1 MIFLKKYS
9 VLHLRNFKFLG
20 ILSLINHSQ
29 INKPNQMTAIH
40 PVKFT
45 VKLNMFLNLPQFV
58 LDLIME
64 FLPPKSI
71 FFTLPLTCKLLKKY
85 LSSCDFLKE
94 KCQRNCLGFSPSFK
108 LPQNF
113 NFSAIWSK
121 ISCKKNKNPT
131 SDLPF
136 YGFFTD
142 GGMDENNTTY
152 WVNRVFMRGKWSIC
166 SKSGKNFHILGGLIK
181 GKETVVEKH
190 RVYSEMF
197 RLICPTLLKKR
208 WWQRFFDCFRR
219 QQSYIEQI
227 MNERLFQLT
236 LWSDSAK
243 IHDFMIKNEDR
254 IKSNPILNGLDPM
267 EILRY
272 IQDFNNLCHIPIEK
286 LNILNNNYLINE
298 KELEFDDN
306 KIAVVTGVDVSRNGY
321 FTCPVNC
328 LMVFVSE
335 ESIDYT
341 KDTQF
346 KIFDGCDK
354 FGKFWEVLEDHGL
367 TKKIKSTNIPDFYD
381 FAEIKKSQNEQF
393 QYVLFKNNSNEK
405 EFGKLKPMLWIK
417 INDPKLNVVSLDFP
431 KNNCFVGKTVLLKL
445 LDCEK
450 KDPWVDEYNIDVN
463 FVVLKGEIINLQKN
477 NNFIIRHI

>member
-1 MIFLKKYS
+1 M
-9 VLHLRNFKFLG
+9 
-20 ILSLINHSQ
+20 
-29 INKPNQMTAIH
+29 
-40 PVKFT
+40 
-45 VKLNMFLNLPQFV
+45 
-58 LDLIME
+58 
-64 FLPPKSI
+64 
-71 FFTLPLTCKLLKKY
+71 
-85 LSSCDFLKE
+85 
-94 KCQRNCLGFSPSFK
+94 
-108 LPQNF
+108 
-113 NFSAIWSK
+113 
-121 ISCKKNKNPT
+121 
-131 SDLPF
+131 
-136 YGFFTD
+136 
-142 GGMDENNTTY
+142 
-152 WVNRVFMRGKWSIC
+152 
-166 SKSGKNFHILGGLIK
+166 
-181 GKETVVEKH
+181 
-190 RVYSEMF
+190 
-197 RLICPTLLKKR
+197 
-208 WWQRFFDCFRR
+208 
-219 QQSYIEQI
+219 
-227 MNERLFQLT
+227 
-236 LWSDSAK
+236 
-243 IHDFMIKNEDR
+243 
-254 IKSNPILNGLDPM
+254 
-267 EILRY
+267 
-272 IQDFNNLCHIPIEK
+272 
-286 LNILNNNYLINE
+286 
-298 KELEFDDN
+298 
-306 KIAVVTGVDVSRNGY
+306 VTGVDVSRNGY